1 MTAIYCAVTTVVLF
15 AILLVM
21 FVLARN
27 TNITKRGL
35 FNDWRDALAAY
46 RATRSA
52 SERIFLVL
60 LQLACMLRVGLW
72 GFLAAAATAMG
83 TAIAALCGVDWVAVL
98 REIRLWLH
106 ELYYGLRSGPP
117 PTGATAKVVFEI

>member
-1 MTAIYCAVTTVVLF
+1 MTAIYCAVTTLVLF

-21 FVLARN
+21 VVLARN
-27 TNITKRGL
+27 TNITRRGL
-35 FNDWRDALAAY
+35 FNDWRDALTAY

-52 SERIFLVL
+52 GEKIFLVL

-72 GFLAAAATAMG
+72 GFLAATATAMG
-83 TAIAALCGVDWVAVL
+83 TAIAALCGLDWVAVL

-106 ELYYGLRSGPP
+106 ELYYGLRSAPP
-117 PTGATAKVVFEI
+117 QARTTTRIVFGI